1 MEYQTKKDEINS
13 LYESKEFLLEDWLE
27 QYGTPE
33 LRQRFRKYLSHKED
47 EHIMD
52 EIKESIKMMM
62 YNKKTCYELQVD
74 NLLYERIQYISCVV
88 YTIDLFHKGKI
99 FQN

>member
-1 MEYQTKKDEINS
+1 
-13 LYESKEFLLEDWLE
+13 
-27 QYGTPE
+27 
-33 LRQRFRKYLSHKED
+33 
-47 EHIMD
+47 
-52 EIKESIKMMM
+52 MMM